1 MRTSLRLIAAAVSML
16 TIGADM
22 SALTTDEPITIS
34 GKEYTLRTYV
44 RRDIGPGTTYTRYS
58 VIGFPLNVN
67 VITMDLDNPYNT
79 LETMQAKDRT
89 NSTETLVS
97 AAARYTSSEHKVIG
111 GANGNFWC
119 VSSQY
124 PSSDFLVGTVF
135 GADVRDGKVIT
146 NTVMVNDPWCDVYQ
160 TPIVGLDKDKKLWLK
175 PMGWKGTIKS
185 DKLDATEF
193 TQVNRVVHDGQM
205 CMYNSYF
212 GRDKA
217 FQPVEGYANGN
228 TWHWRIIEGV
238 STEAY
243 LDLCEGEHWKVG
255 EDMRCVVRKVVPNAG
270 TGKLGDYELAFV
282 GRGACAEALNKLSEG
297 DIVTV
302 NQGWTTY
309 DTNETPRLYNCIQ
322 GLSNI
327 INDGV
332 NDDAGNALEYN
343 SKVYSRT
350 GYGSSADGRTLCVMV
365 IDKSTDFDWGPS
377 AGCTTADMADIAR
390 HLGCVTMSVVD
401 AGGSAQLFVQDR
413 VVNTTTETIP
423 RAIANGMFC
432 VSTAPEDK
440 TVTRIAFNDVDITVP
455 TYATIIP
462 RILAYN
468 KYGDLVDENFFDA
481 QLSCD
486 AAIGTCEGNAFI
498 AGSTP
503 GVGTLTATYGDCT
516 ISKQIE
522 LVKADVALKLGNI
535 LIDDVR
541 EYLLEIVATADRE
554 QYNYDPGEFQWEVA
568 DRSIADIDVHGM
580 LRGIKN
586 GTTTITGTRGDL
598 EITATVNVQ
607 IPESDAVS
615 QDSWDNWKLSGFGVK
630 NLNVTAD
637 GDVTFN
643 VNSLRNSYVQFKKD
657 YDIFS
662 CPDSLT
668 INFYT
673 SAKFNSVT
681 FCVRSAGSKNINI
694 KIEPAEGDNYFQPTA
709 TEAKVTGADGV
720 TRRCRMYVPAGSSEM
735 QIVLPMSALGE
746 PSYVGIYPINM
757 QFVRFGLL
765 SSAQD
770 NLGTHTMRVG
780 RLVAHYNRN
789 NAVEDVAVDG
799 SASPALTIWPNPVDA
814 GGNINVGGVSG
825 IVRADIYSLAGARIF
840 STGDA
845 ACINAPSVPG
855 VYLLRVTGADGTAAV
870 AKLVVR

>member
-1 MRTSLRLIAAAVSML
+1 MKKSLRLLAVTTAML
-16 TIGADM
+16 TIASDM

-58 VIGFPLNVN
+58 VIGYPLNVN

-97 AAARYTSSEHKVIG
+97 AAARYTTEGHKVTG

-119 VSSQY
+119 VTSQY
-124 PSSDFLVGTVF
+124 PSADFLVGTVF

-146 NTVMVNDPWCDVYQ
+146 NTVMVNDPWCNVYQ

-175 PMGWKGTIKS
+175 PMGWKGTVKS
-185 DKLDATEF
+185 DKFDATEF
-193 TQVNRVVHDGQM
+193 TQVNRVAHDGQM
-205 CMYNSYF
+205 CLYNSYF
-212 GRDKA
+212 GRDKS
-217 FQPVEGYANGN
+217 FQPVEGYADGN
-228 TWHWRIIEGV
+228 TWHWRIIDGV
-238 STEAY
+238 STEVY
-243 LDLCEGEHWKVG
+243 LDFCDGEQWKVG
-255 EDMRCVVRKVVPNAG
+255 EDMRCVVRKVTPNAG
-270 TGKLGDYELAFV
+270 TGKLGDYEMALV
-282 GRGACAEALNKLSEG
+282 GRGTCAEALNKLSEG
-297 DIVTV
+297 DIITV

-332 NDDAGNALEYN
+332 NDDAGNALDYN
-343 SKVYSRT
+343 AKVYSRT
-350 GYGSSADGRTLCVMV
+350 GYGSSADGRTLYIMV
-365 IDKSTDFDWGPS
+365 IDKSNDFSWGPS

-390 HLGCVTMSVVD
+390 HLGCTTMSVVD

-432 VSTAPEDK
+432 VSTAPEDNE
-440 TVTRIAFNDVDITVP
+440 VTRIAFDEVDINIPV
-455 TYATIIP
+455 YATTIP
-462 RILAYN
+462 KILGYN

-486 AAIGTCEGNAFI
+486 AAIGTCEGNTFS
-498 AGSTP
+498 AGNTP

-522 LVKADVALKLGNI
+522 IVAADIALKLPSI
-535 LIDDVR
+535 LIDDYR
-541 EYLLEIVATADRE
+541 EYMLEVQATVSGE
-554 QYNYDPGEFQWEVA
+554 QYMYEPTDFQWEVA

-580 LRGIKN
+580 LRGAKN
-586 GTTTITGTRGDL
+586 GTTTITGTRGDITL
-598 EITATVNVQ
+598 TATVTVQ
-607 IPESDAVS
+607 IAESEAVS
-615 QDSWDNWKLSGFGVK
+615 QDSWNNWTVSGYGVK
-630 NLNVTAD
+630 NATATAD
-637 GDVTFN
+637 GDVNFN
-643 VNSLRNSYVQFKKD
+643 VTSLRNSYVQFKKA

-673 SAKFNSVT
+673 SAKFNAIT
-681 FCVRSAGSKNINI
+681 FCVRSAGGKNTNI
-694 KIEPAEGDNYFQPTA
+694 KIEPADGAEYFTPSS
-709 TEAKVTGADGV
+709 TEAQVTGIDGV
-720 TRRCRMYVPAGSSEM
+720 TRPCRLYVPAGSSEI
-735 QIVLPMSALGE
+735 QVVLPMSVLGD
-746 PSYVGIYPINM
+746 PSYVGMYPVNM

-780 RLVAHYNRN
+780 RLVAHYTKT
-789 NAVEDVAVDG
+789 NAVDDIATGGLDTTT
-799 SASPALTIWPNPVDA
+799 LTLWPNPVDA
-814 GGNINVGGVSG
+814 GGNINISG
-825 IVRADIYSLAGARIF
+825 INGITRTDIYTLAGARIS
-840 STGDA
+840 STPDA
-845 ACINAPSVPG
+845 AAITAPSVPG
-855 VYLLRVTGADGTAAV
+855 VYLLRVSGANGESAV